1 VTNSTNVTGGVATI
15 VVTGFATISAKNTF
29 TLTWAD
35 SKATTITVVDPIAG
49 VFVKLGSATV
59 FSVSVTNQFG
69 DAVAS
74 TKLQPSVSGANNA
87 LGTNTYAAVTT
98 DANGLATFTL
108 TDAVAV
114 ADETDT
120 VSFASI
126 SNSSATAGE
135 ATITYKTT
143 LPTVSTMLNYYSQTY
158 IANTAATVTL
168 AVPSAGISDTA
179 GGVTLVI
186 ARNLSKSL
194 AANTDSA
201 TNDMVAVRVRSLT
214 SAGVAAKGAAIT
226 LTAGTGGHV
235 LGASGLPVASRT
247 VAADTDGDAFFS
259 IMATGTGTITWTVTS
274 GTASSTIKLN
284 VADQSNAAARTVAL
298 TGATTGS
305 ANGAGVPMTA
315 TVKDRYGNGV
325 ANVNLI
331 VTASGVGSFM
341 GGSTSQSFTTDANGT
356 YTFLATSTVAE
367 GGSATF
373 SVRAS
378 NATDS
383 ASIAGYTGS
392 SSVDST
398 LAAGIASATATVTFA
413 AGTNAAEAADAATAA
428 AQDAADAVAALSAQ
442 VATLIS
448 GLKAQLTAL
457 TNLVIKIQKK
467 VKA

>member
-1 VTNSTNVTGGVATI
+1 
-15 VVTGFATISAKNTF
+15 
-29 TLTWAD
+29 
-35 SKATTITVVDPIAG
+35 
-49 VFVKLGSATV
+49 
-59 FSVSVTNQFG
+59 
-69 DAVAS
+69 
-74 TKLQPSVSGANNA
+74 
-87 LGTNTYAAVTT
+87 
-98 DANGLATFTL
+98 
-108 TDAVAV
+108 
-114 ADETDT
+114 
-120 VSFASI
+120 
-126 SNSSATAGE
+126 
-135 ATITYKTT
+135 
-143 LPTVSTMLNYYSQTY
+143 MLNYYSQTY

-194 AANTDSA
+194 AANADSA

-235 LGASGLPVASRT
+235 LGASGLPVSSRT

-305 ANGAGVPMTA
+305 ANGAGIPMTA
-315 TVKDRYGNGV
+315 SVKDRYGNGV

-378 NATDS
+378 NASDA

-392 SSVDST
+392 TPVDST

-413 AGTNAAEAADAATAA
+413 AGTNAAEANAQAATDAAAEATDAANAATDAANAAAEAADAATAA